1 MGFGQTANWPSLT
14 PYVDIFSGPFLE
26 VIARKTSIL
35 QHRGLKKCQLY
46 SLNSKRLFFVIT
58 NCL

>member
-35 QHRGLKKCQLY
+35 QHRGLKKMPTIVAKFQAIIFCY
-46 SLNSKRLFFVIT
+46 N
-58 NCL
+58 